1 MQSIKIIVPD
11 NYATA
16 GCAITGSGVNH
27 YGRKAEPEHLQ
38 STLPQ
43 IEALEQQLK
52 EIRDGK

>member
-11 NYATA
+11 NYATS

-27 YGRKAEPEHLQ
+27 YGRKAEPENLQ

-43 IEALEQQLK
+43 MEALEQQLK